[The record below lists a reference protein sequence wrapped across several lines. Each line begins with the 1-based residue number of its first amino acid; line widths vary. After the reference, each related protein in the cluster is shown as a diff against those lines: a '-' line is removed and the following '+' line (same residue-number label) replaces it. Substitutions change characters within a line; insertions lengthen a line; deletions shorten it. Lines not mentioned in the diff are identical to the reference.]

1 MRLFITLSLV
11 LLLSAFA
18 VGQAVIV
25 GGTATAGPAAYGVY
39 AGPFVP
45 LVVTPSISLSTVS
58 PSPVGASNAT
68 YGNVA
73 GATNSTLSMNTNGA
87 PSVYTQAVAYPGT
100 QETSPMFVQ
109 GSMSS
114 AQTTMRRGDIGVASF
129 ESEISAKQLMAWS
142 GPAKK
147 ASRTYTNQDVD
158 RFNQA
163 TGTVKYNG
171 KTEQIK

>member
-1 MRLFITLSLV
+1 LV
-11 LLLSAFA
+11 
-18 VGQAVIV
+18 
-25 GGTATAGPAAYGVY
+25 T
-39 AGPFVP
+39 
-45 LVVTPSISLSTVS
+45 TPSVSLSSVS

-87 PSVYTQAVAYPGT
+87 SSVYTQMVPYPGNPTVAVYGQSNGVAT
-100 QETSPMFVQ
+100 QGM
-109 GSMSS
+109 
-114 AQTTMRRGDIGVASF
+114 AARRGELGMTSF
-129 ESEISAKQLMAWS
+129 ENEVSAKQLMAWS

-147 ASRTYTNQDVD
+147 ASRTYTNDDVN
-158 RFNQA
+158 RVTQT